1 MTLRSGDSSDASVD
15 ALLSKLRTRI
25 ASADTVSQVDAPG
38 VDICINTVGSPQTP
52 AALTMREGGG
62 TPISSIPRYRELIA
76 DRVLM
81 SAASK
86 ALEGPDALTR
96 CGARGA
102 KGGVREGVGRGG
114 ARACEWICLAC
125 TQQRVRGV

>member
-1 MTLRSGDSSDASVD
+1 
-15 ALLSKLRTRI
+15 
-25 ASADTVSQVDAPG
+25 
-38 VDICINTVGSPQTP
+38 
-52 AALTMREGGG
+52 MREGGG
-62 TPISSIPRYRELIA
+62 TPISIPRYRELTA

-102 KGGVREGVGRGG
+102 KEGCAKEWGEK
-114 ARACEWICLAC
+114 ARARVSGYVS
-125 TQQRVRGV
+125 RVRSSECVVYDCSHD